1 MRRVLAGD
9 VAAAARALHA
19 VPAAARAAR
28 LAELIARAEVA
39 DRHRAVTG
47 RAHPRWG
54 GGSLMAV
61 ARTEARGPE
70 PDFDDDV
77 YCACWVTVLE
87 GLIAHR
93 AAAGPQPE
101 AQEMQSGAVGS
112 SSSRFSG
119 ISSPHSRH
127 SP

>member
-1 MRRVLAGD
+1 MRRILAGD

-39 DRHRAVTG
+39 DGHRAATG
-47 RAHPRWG
+47 RAHPLWG
-54 GGSLMAV
+54 GGSLMAA
-61 ARTEARGPE
+61 ARAEACGPE
-70 PDFDDDV
+70 PDFDDEC
-77 YCACWVTVLE
+77 YCVCWVMVLE
-87 GLIAHR
+87 GLLAHR
-93 AAAGPQPE
+93 AGLRGQPE

-112 SSSRFSG
+112 SASRFSG
-119 ISSPHSRH
+119 ISSPQSRH

>member
-9 VAAAARALHA
+9 VAAAARALLA
-19 VPAAARAAR
+19 VPAAERGAR
-28 LAELIARAEVA
+28 LAALFSRAEAA
-39 DRHRAVTG
+39 DRHRAATG
-47 RAHPRWG
+47 RAHPLWG

-61 ARTEARGPE
+61 ARAEARGTE
-70 PDFDDDV
+70 PDFDDDA
-77 YCACWVTVLE
+77 YCACWIAVLD
-87 GLIAHR
+87 GLIRHR
-93 AAAGPQPE
+93 AAARGQPE

-119 ISSPHSRH
+119 KSSPQSRH